1 MPTVVGKVHMPLNA
15 QATVRCSLVIGFA
28 SPAEAE
34 DVHRSVALDNDG
46 YLETE
51 VRGSEIVARIEAGS
65 LKSLLHTLDDF
76 LSCLG
81 VADRIVSGK
90 D

>member
-1 MPTVVGKVHMPLNA
+1 MNEGS
-15 QATVRCSLVIGFA
+15 QARIRCSLVIGFS
-28 SPAEAE
+28 SPSEAE
-34 DVHRSVALDNDG
+34 KAHRSVALDNDG

-51 VRGSEIVARIEAGS
+51 VRGSDVVARVEADS

-76 LSCLG
+76 LSCVG
-81 VADRIVSGK
+81 VAERIVSRR